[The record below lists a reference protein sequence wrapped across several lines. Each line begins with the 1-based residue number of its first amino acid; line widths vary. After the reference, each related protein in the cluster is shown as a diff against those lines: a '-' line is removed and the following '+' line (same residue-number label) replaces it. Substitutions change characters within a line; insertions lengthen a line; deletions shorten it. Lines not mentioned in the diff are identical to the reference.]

1 MSNNKSLNNI
11 FIKIG
16 ISILL
21 ILLIVITLFSLFAW
35 QKTKELLY
43 IVIGVLFNS
52 FIKRKIKII
61 DFFISLV
68 RLKIATV
75 YLYPYP

>member
-16 ISILL
+16 IS

-43 IVIGVLFNS
+43 IVIGVLCTLGVLFN
-52 FIKRKIKII
+52 IY
-61 DFFISLV
+61 LL
-68 RLKIATV
+68 LKEK
-75 YLYPYP
+75 LK

>member
-43 IVIGVLFNS
+43 IVIGVLFN
-52 FIKRKIKII
+52 IY
-61 DFFISLV
+61 LL
-68 RLKIATV
+68 LKEK
-75 YLYPYP
+75 LK

>member
-43 IVIGVLFNS
+43 IVIGVLCTLGVLFN
-52 FIKRKIKII
+52 IY
-61 DFFISLV
+61 LL
-68 RLKIATV
+68 LKEK
-75 YLYPYP
+75 LK

>member
-43 IVIGVLFNS
+43 IVIGVLCILGVLFN
-52 FIKRKIKII
+52 IY
-61 DFFISLV
+61 LL
-68 RLKIATV
+68 LKEK
-75 YLYPYP
+75 LK